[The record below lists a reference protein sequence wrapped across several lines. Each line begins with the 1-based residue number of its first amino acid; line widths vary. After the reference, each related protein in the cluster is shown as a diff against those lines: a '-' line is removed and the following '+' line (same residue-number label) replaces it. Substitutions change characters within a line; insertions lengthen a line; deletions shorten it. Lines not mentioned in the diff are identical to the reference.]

1 MEIRIDLTP
10 QMEAG
15 LSAQAQTQG
24 MSLDAYVQSVIE
36 QIAAQRS
43 PADLSLEDF
52 EAGLDELAAE
62 SDDLPVLPAEAYTR
76 ESIYGDG

>member
-1 MEIRIDLTP
+1 MEIRVDLTP

-36 QIAAQRS
+36 RIAAQRS
-43 PADLSLEDF
+43 APDLSLEDF
-52 EAGLDELAAE
+52 EAGLDELAAA
-62 SDDLPVLPAEAYTR
+62 SDDLPDLPAEAYTR
-76 ESIYGDG
+76 DSIYGDG